1 MARNKDKLVQVEI
14 KGFKSVSTKKPLVL
28 DFCDVTILLGSEL
41 SSLWIQNYT
50 VFVG

>member
-28 DFCDVTILLGSEL
+28 DFWWYESEL

>member
-28 DFCDVTILLGSEL
+28 DFCDRCICSLTGNHCHSVT
-41 SSLWIQNYT
+41 T
-50 VFVG
+50 VD